1 MISAACRRKEIVMKR
16 LAFAVGV
23 FVLSA
28 GTVLAAS
35 ESSLNGPPMQQ
46 PAPAFK
52 ALAQVMAPIGLT
64 DEQLA
69 KIEGSL
75 ANFHA
80 LPPDNPG
87 TSNAVT
93 KIPPAVFTGHVRDQ
107 WFGKASIK

>member
-1 MISAACRRKEIVMKR
+1 MTSVACDRKEIVMKW

-23 FVLSA
+23 LVLSA

-35 ESSLNGPPMQQ
+35 ESSLIGPSMQH
-46 PAPAFK
+46 PSFK
-52 ALAQVMAPIGLT
+52 ALTQVVAPIELT

-69 KIEGSL
+69 KIEGAAIL

-93 KIPPAVFTGHVRDQ
+93 KIPSAVFTGHVRDQ
-107 WFGKASIK
+107 WFGKAAGK